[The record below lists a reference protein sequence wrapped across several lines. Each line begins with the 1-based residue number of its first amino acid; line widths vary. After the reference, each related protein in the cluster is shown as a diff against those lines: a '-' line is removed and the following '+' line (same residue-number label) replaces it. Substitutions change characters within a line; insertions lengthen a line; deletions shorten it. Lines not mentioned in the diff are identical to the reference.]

1 MNFNSDGIFVCVF
14 FFLTHAF
21 WILKGKGASL
31 GVGRGRAVAMR
42 AKVSPLHLIF
52 VHLLFI
58 SWTHFESFCNQCA
71 LCMCLKCLVDV
82 ILQAKTECVTENFVH
97 LSISKN

>member
-1 MNFNSDGIFVCVF
+1 MNFNPDGILVRFL

-42 AKVSPLHLIF
+42 AKVSPMHLN
-52 VHLLFI
+52 
-58 SWTHFESFCNQCA
+58 FCT
-71 LCMCLKCLVDV
+71 VV
-82 ILQAKTECVTENFVH
+82 IYFLDMF
-97 LSISKN
+97 